1 MFAGLPS
8 GGITTSFPIR
18 AFLSMIA
25 PSITLKQRIAAGR
38 AEASH
43 DDKTQD
49 QSSRSI
55 THLKQRGGRLTN
67 PFVVVALAGE
77 PEADVFLRDTSPNLC
92 SFLLLDT
99 GNQF

>member
-1 MFAGLPS
+1 M
-8 GGITTSFPIR
+8 T
-18 AFLSMIA
+18 
-25 PSITLKQRIAAGR
+25 TLKERIGAGR

-43 DDKTQD
+43 DDKPK
-49 QSSRSI
+49 I
-55 THLKQRGGRLTN
+55 NLPALLPHLKQRGGRLTN

-77 PEADVFLRDTSPNLC
+77 PEADVLLRDTSPNLC